1 MSTKMRKDS
10 TWSRLT
16 SAQRAK
22 LEKWLF
28 EGNLGYAAAVA
39 RARKEF
45 GVEGTVAS
53 MGRYYRRRAQERQP
67 AELLEAQIAAAE
79 VNDSPVKVENLR
91 RARMKLIGHL
101 ALKQAL
107 ERPGELE
114 PLVRLTKL
122 LLASEGN
129 GVGRSEQCSLM
140 FAYVRLCS
148 LNGKKNIEGAAR
160 GPAPYTVSISLRTWR
175 FSHPGRSFS
184 RPGPNQEAVAAGNE
198 GDFASKPIPPR
209 NLGDGVRTDSRIHF
223 AGHHGLDLRNCIH
236 GASCRFS
243 RPQGRRSL
251 PEAFSACKV

>member
-28 EGNLGYAAAVA
+28 EESLGYAEAVA
-39 RARKEF
+39 RADKAF
-45 GVEGTVAS
+45 GVKGTVAS

-91 RARMKLIGHL
+91 RAGMKLIGHL
-101 ALKQAL
+101 ALKQAI

-129 GVGRSEQCSLM
+129 GVRQGRLKLAERYYYREATEAARKEFAQLGAYLAAILEDRESGRAGENRKGQADALYRRGFKVGGGGESGRRKWPGNGQNPSPVKNDCPHGWTKARSESAGQ
-140 FAYVRLCS
+140 
-148 LNGKKNIEGAAR
+148 
-160 GPAPYTVSISLRTWR
+160 
-175 FSHPGRSFS
+175 
-184 RPGPNQEAVAAGNE
+184 RP
-198 GDFASKPIPPR
+198 
-209 NLGDGVRTDSRIHF
+209 
-223 AGHHGLDLRNCIH
+223 
-236 GASCRFS
+236 
-243 RPQGRRSL
+243 RR
-251 PEAFSACKV
+251 A